1 MLCHG
6 HTFCDACGLSL
17 FEAHNANMCSLRD
30 IPYPELP
37 DQTGMLCAIRAQ
49 TEDMTCTCRDAKC
62 IVSLTR
68 QFSNLAPVPKTPIG
82 QIEGGLARSES
93 LEMHTMSS
101 AELKRRCCPTSAAM
115 N

>member
-1 MLCHG
+1 MLLVWH
-6 HTFCDACGLSL
+6 LNL
-17 FEAHNANMCSLRD
+17 E
-30 IPYPELP
+30 PP
-37 DQTGMLCAIRAQ
+37 DQERRLYAGHVQ
-49 TEDMTCTCRDAKC
+49 TEDANCGCRDAKC

-101 AELKRRCCPTSAAM
+101 AELKRRCCPTYAAI
-115 N
+115 